1 MLEKL
6 KKLNPDIEIFDVTSE
21 EFTTFGRIIK
31 GMDVTEIITEAK
43 KIEMIGNDS
52 NYKPSVEAFEK
63 LNIAGEIKI
72 KLFGES
78 EIQVGYCWGYNSIF
92 GATEWHTSS
101 EINIAVTDLLIIVG
115 HVWDVKDNTIDTS
128 KFRLSMFI
136 RVQFWSVMQ
145 QLCIMAPV
153 RLKNKDLGGLLLF
166 RKAQIRN
173 LKVNMK
179 INFCGQKTNGLFVM
193 LRIKHS

>member
-1 MLEKL
+1 MLDKV

-63 LNIAGEIKI
+63 LNIAGEIKT

-78 EIQVGYCWGYNSIF
+78 KIQVFSVLPNG
-92 GATEWHTSS
+92 THQ
-101 EINIAVTDLLIIVG
+101 VKLI
-115 HVWDVKDNTIDTS
+115 
-128 KFRLSMFI
+128 L
-136 RVQFWSVMQ
+136 Q
-145 QLCIMAPV
+145 
-153 RLKNKDLGGLLLF
+153 
-166 RKAQIRN
+166 
-173 LKVNMK
+173 
-179 INFCGQKTNGLFVM
+179 
-193 LRIKHS
+193 